1 MNTDALWRCLQYRSM
16 QWAIAVMVCLLTGGT
31 LWYFYLLPAFSDTD
45 VRHQQLQRLTRQ
57 TEIFLPEIEHTSGSA
72 APALLALLPETALP
86 MLAGW
91 QQEPQDAPSRWI
103 LTFEAHYP
111 ALAGLLDTLTAQLT
125 ELNITRLSLHPVTG
139 GPQTSPVLL
148 QMTLHLA
155 LPGEES
161 RSVSETDL
169 PDMNKEEHDN

>member
-1 MNTDALWRCLQYRSM
+1 MNADALWRCLQYHSM
-16 QWAIAVMVCLLTGGT
+16 QWATAVMVCLLTGGT

-45 VRHQQLQRLTRQ
+45 VRYQQLQRLTRQ

-72 APALLALLPETALP
+72 APALLTQLPETALP

-103 LTFEAHYP
+103 LTFEAYYP
-111 ALAGLLDTLTAQLT
+111 ALAGLLDTLTVQLT

-139 GPQTSPVLL
+139 GPQTSPALL

-155 LPGEES
+155 LPGAES

-169 PDMNKEEHDN
+169 PDINKEEYDN